1 MKAILA
7 AILSTKLILLLH
19 AIQLIIKHV
28 LMIGMTAVFIVL
40 LFQLKS
46 ELGIDVFPDYNCKI
60 DDWARAVLGL

>member
-7 AILSTKLILLLH
+7 AILSTKLVLLLH
-19 AIQLIIKHV
+19 AVQLIFKHV
-28 LMIGMTAVFIVL
+28 LMVGLTAIFIVL

-60 DDWARAVLGL
+60 DDWARSVLGL